1 MINQDNRKLTITEIL
16 KYTVTALILIY
27 VVVLMIFASGST
39 KSFEEVAQNLEKSV
53 TSEALQKADAQG
65 LKRYYGL
72 NGADYEGVLLYTSK
86 SSMSAEEILLVRT
99 KSESQAQDV
108 REAVEKRLEN
118 RKNDFDGYAP
128 EQVQLLENAELSVR
142 GNFVF
147 LAVSSDAEKYKDV
160 FSKSL

>member
-1 MINQDNRKLTITEIL
+1 MIKESSRKLTKTEIL
-16 KYTVTALILIY
+16 KYTVTALILAY

-39 KSFEEVAQNLEKSV
+39 KSFEEVAASLEASL
-53 TSEALQKADAQG
+53 TSENLQKADAQG

-72 NGADYEGVLLYTSK
+72 NGADYEGVLLYTAK

-99 KSESQAQDV
+99 KSESQSQDV

-128 EQVQLLENAELSVR
+128 EQVQLLESAELSVR

-147 LAVSSDAEKYKDV
+147 LAVSPDAGKYKAV